1 MRAPLCS
8 WAPPHAA
15 QPRGAATQELKS
27 SGAARLP
34 NSCERHE
41 PSVHASVL
49 RLESIC
55 CEGNWKLRRRQR
67 RVPHRYRVPC

>member
-15 QPRGAATQELKS
+15 RPRGAAAQELKS

-34 NSCERHE
+34 SLVREARALG
-41 PSVHASVL
+41 P
-49 RLESIC
+49 RLSAQTRID
-55 CEGNWKLRRRQR
+55 LLL
-67 RVPHRYRVPC
+67 